1 MSIRGLWDRPPK
13 ASLHRK
19 CGCETLLLG
28 GISCLVPIREGWSID
43 GFPEDEAKKL
53 ALTQHSS
60 KGCRAYFSNT
70 WENSREKEEWG
81 VLQPATSLLQEI
93 SDVSQLFQ
101 VPAGL
106 FLLSSYLWGD
116 GYPAVACQ
124 LLKTKRAKLPAC
136 CELTSNL
143 HLRKP
148 PANIDLPG

>member
-1 MSIRGLWDRPPK
+1 MSIRGLWDKPPK

-81 VLQPATSLLQEI
+81 VLQSATR
-93 SDVSQLFQ
+93 VSCRKS
-101 VPAGL
+101 VTSASSSR
-106 FLLSSYLWGD
+106 FLLGCFSSPLTSEGMVILLWPASSWRQRGQSSQ
-116 GYPAVACQ
+116 PAVS
-124 LLKTKRAKLPAC
+124 LPPTC
-136 CELTSNL
+136 ISGSHQQT
-143 HLRKP
+143 
-148 PANIDLPG
+148 